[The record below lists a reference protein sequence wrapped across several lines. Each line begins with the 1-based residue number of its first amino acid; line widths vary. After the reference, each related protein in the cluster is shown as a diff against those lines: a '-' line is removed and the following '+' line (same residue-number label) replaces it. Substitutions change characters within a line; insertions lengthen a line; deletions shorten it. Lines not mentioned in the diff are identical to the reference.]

1 MRQYLRT
8 CNCFLNDK
16 FDAFDCCIERTKGTN
31 KSCEPVDFFPS
42 VYCADTNWY
51 EFDGFY
57 GKQFPV
63 MNNGK
68 LKKETVYVSFR
79 VADIIKDR
87 MQDKATF
94 DLDKFVVKQ
103 GWLELKEIGEEVLE
117 GV

>member
-1 MRQYLRT
+1 MRT
-8 CNCFLNDK
+8 CNRFLNDK

-51 EFDGFY
+51 EFDDFY
-57 GKQFPV
+57 CKQFPV
-63 MNNGK
+63 MNNGNFQ
-68 LKKETVYVSFR
+68 KETVYVSFS
-79 VADIIKDR
+79 VADIIEDR
-87 MQDKATF
+87 MQNKETF

>member
-1 MRQYLRT
+1 MRT
-8 CNCFLNDK
+8 CNRFLNEK
-16 FDAFDCCIERTKGTN
+16 FDAFDCCIEGTHGTN
-31 KSCEPVDFFPS
+31 KSCEPIDFFPAN
-42 VYCADTNWY
+42 YCEDTDWY

-57 GKQFPV
+57 SKRFTV

-68 LKKETVYVSFR
+68 LQNETVYVSFS
-79 VADIIKDR
+79 VADIIEDR

>member
-1 MRQYLRT
+1 M
-8 CNCFLNDK
+8 
-16 FDAFDCCIERTKGTN
+16 FDAFDCCIEGSHGTN

-42 VYCADTNWY
+42 IYCADKNWY
-51 EFDGFY
+51 EFDGFF

-63 MNNGK
+63 IINGE
-68 LKKETVYVSFR
+68 LQKETVYVSFI
-79 VADIIKDR
+79 VANMIEGL

>member
-1 MRQYLRT
+1 MRT

-31 KSCEPVDFFPS
+31 KSCEQVNFFPS

-57 GKQFPV
+57 CKQFPV

-68 LKKETVYVSFR
+68 FQKETVYVRFS
-79 VADIIKDR
+79 VADIIEDR
-87 MQDKATF
+87 MKDKATF